1 LVLISFIIYHLSL
14 KNVLADFHFFFHG
27 KGYRFDPLKPLDLS
41 LPIEANNENPNCY
54 YAESPI
60 FHTIRAG
67 DFVGSVAEGGKVN
80 YQKITFTP
88 HGNGTHTETYGHIS
102 ADKDATLYNCL
113 KQHLFFAQIITITP
127 QENKTK
133 ENKKDHI
140 ILWENIKKYFGKIIP
155 EAVILRTLPN
165 SLDKKN
171 KQYTGTNP
179 PYLEE
184 KIGKKLA
191 DFNVKH
197 LLVDLPSV
205 DREIDGGVLACHH
218 AFWQYPHNTR
228 KDCTITEL
236 IYVPD
241 EIPDGFYLLQLQ
253 PPNFQLDAFASKIV
267 VYALERF

>member
-1 LVLISFIIYHLSL
+1 M
-14 KNVLADFHFFFHG
+14 LADFHFFFQG

-54 YAESPI
+54 YAEVPI

-67 DFVGSVAEGGKVN
+67 DFVGSVKEGGKVN

-113 KQHLFFAQIITITP
+113 KQHLFFAQIITVTP
-127 QENKTK
+127 QKKNLEKKLEEKENKTEK
-133 ENKKDHI
+133 NQNDQI
-140 ILWENIKKYFGKIIP
+140 ILWENIKKSFGKITP

-171 KQYTGTNP
+171 RQYTGTNP

-184 KIGKKLA
+184 KVGKKLA
-191 DFNVKH
+191 DLNIKH

-205 DREIDGGVLACHH
+205 DREVDGGVLACHH

-241 EIPDGFYLLQLQ
+241 TLEDGFYLLQLQ

-267 VYALERF
+267 VYALSQW

>member
-1 LVLISFIIYHLSL
+1 M
-14 KNVLADFHFFFHG
+14 LADFHFFYHG
-27 KGYRFDPLKPLDLS
+27 KGYRFNPLSPIDLS
-41 LPIEANNENPNCY
+41 LPIEATTQNPNCY
-54 YAESPI
+54 YAEVPT

-102 ADKDATLYNCL
+102 ADKDATLYHCL
-113 KQHLFFAQIITITP
+113 KQHLFFAQIISISPKEKNIDKDTKAKDKVVVWDDI
-127 QENKTK
+127 QKHIGKT
-133 ENKKDHI
+133 
-140 ILWENIKKYFGKIIP
+140 IP

-165 SLDKKN
+165 ESSKKTQ
-171 KQYTGTNP
+171 QYTGTNP
-179 PYLEE
+179 PYLD
-184 KIGKKLA
+184 KLVGENLA
-191 DFNVKH
+191 KLQIKH

-205 DREIDGGVLACHH
+205 DREVDGGVLACHH
-218 AFWQYPHNTR
+218 AFWQYPHTTR

-241 EIPDGFYLLQLQ
+241 NVVDGFYLLQLQ

-267 VYALERF
+267 VYELDKF

>member
-1 LVLISFIIYHLSL
+1 M
-14 KNVLADFHFFFHG
+14 LADFHFFFQG
-27 KGYRFDPLKPLDLS
+27 KGFRFNPLTPLDLS
-41 LPIEANNENPNCY
+41 LPIEANNQNPNCY
-54 YAESPI
+54 YAEVPT

-67 DFVGSVAEGGKVN
+67 SFVGSVAEGGKVN

-113 KQHLFFAQIITITP
+113 KQHLFFAQIITVTP
-127 QENKTK
+127 EKIKNPEN
-133 ENKKDHI
+133 DHI
-140 ILWENIKKYFGKIIP
+140 IFWGNIQKSLGNIMP
-155 EAVILRTLPN
+155 EAIILRTLPN
-165 SLDKKN
+165 DNTKKN
-171 KQYTGTNP
+171 RQYTNTNP
-179 PYLEE
+179 PYLD
-184 KIGKKLA
+184 KKVGENLA
-191 DFNVKH
+191 KLEIKH

-218 AFWQYPHNTR
+218 AFWRYPHNPR

-241 EIPDGFYLLQLQ
+241 NVPDGFYLLQLQ

-267 VYALERF
+267 VYALEKF